1 MSNFQDLCDISN
13 ISSDKPKLFKLKG
26 LEILV
31 VQDLNGAVYAFEN
44 KCSHAD
50 KPLLRG
56 KWNAKECE
64 ILCPFHKARFSL
76 KDGRALCAPAVTPIE
91 VYPTKINDSRIE
103 VDIS

>member
-1 MSNFQDLCDISN
+1 MSNFQDLCDISD

-26 LEILV
+26 HEILV
-31 VQDLNGAVYAFEN
+31 VKDLNGAVYAFEN

-76 KDGRALCAPAVTPIE
+76 KDGHALCAPAVTPIE